1 MSEWKKA
8 IAQVATSVE
17 DQYDLLKL
25 RLRKRLGIGPV
36 HVLTYLGYGTQT
48 ELRLRGRA
56 VADHNVTPATDDDTI
71 WRNLLNMYRRFTTRE
86 IPFAQVRARF
96 GEIEQTVE
104 ADEEG
109 FFEVRLALSEP
120 LPAGALWQEV
130 ALELVAYTDQEGSR
144 ASGSVLVPP
153 PGAQFGVIS
162 DLDDTVLRTDVLD
175 FVKMARNTFLQ
186 NSRTRLPFAGVAQFY
201 RALQR
206 GTSNTFNPIF
216 YISNSPWNLYDLLVD
231 FFEVREIPLGPM
243 FLTDLGLTDEHFFRR
258 EPVEHK
264 TEHITALLDTY
275 PDLSFILIGDSSET
289 DPEIYRQVA
298 VDHPGR
304 IRAIYIRDVTG
315 DARDA
320 ELQAV
325 IRDVRAAGSEL
336 LLIPDTITAARHAAE
351 QGFILPTALPAIAE
365 ETDED
370 KRAPEGLEA
379 LIDSLGEEPPAD
391 SRARRA

>member
-1 MSEWKKA
+1 MLEWKKA
-8 IAQVATSVE
+8 VAQVASGVE
-17 DQYDLLKL
+17 DRYDLLKL
-25 RLRKRLGIGPV
+25 RLRKKLGIGPV
-36 HVLTYLGYGTQT
+36 HLLTYLGYGTQT
-48 ELRLRGRA
+48 ELIVRGRA
-56 VADHNVTPATDDDTI
+56 VADHNVTPATDDDTL
-71 WRNLLNMYRRFTTRE
+71 WQNLLNMYRRFTTRE

-96 GEIEQTVE
+96 GEVEQTVH

-109 FFEVRLALSEP
+109 FFEVRLALGEA
-120 LPAGALWQEV
+120 LPAGSLWHEV
-130 ALELVAYTDQEGSR
+130 ALELVAYADQEGSR
-144 ASGSVLVPP
+144 AAGSVIVPP

-216 YISNSPWNLYDLLVD
+216 YVSNSPWNLYDLLVD

-264 TEHITALLDTY
+264 TAHIAALLDTY
-275 PDLSFILIGDSSET
+275 PDLSFILIGDSSEA
-289 DPEIYRQVA
+289 DPEIYRQA
-298 VDHPGR
+298 AIDHPGR

-336 LLIPDTITAARHAAE
+336 LLIPDTISAARNAADA
-351 QGFILPTALPAIAE
+351 GFILPTALPAIAE

-370 KRAPEGLEA
+370 KRAPDGLEA
-379 LIDSLGEEPPAD
+379 LIDALDAEPPAE
-391 SRARRA
+391 SHAPQG

>member
-8 IAQVATSVE
+8 IAQVASGIE
-17 DQYDLLKL
+17 DQYDMLKL
-25 RLRKRLGIGPV
+25 RLRKKLGIGPV
-36 HVLTYLGYGTQT
+36 HLLTYLGYGTQT
-48 ELRLRGRA
+48 ELILRGRA

-71 WRNLLNMYRRFTTRE
+71 WHNLLNMYRRFTTRE
-86 IPFAQVRARF
+86 IPFAEVRARF
-96 GEIEQTVE
+96 GEDEETAQ

-109 FFEVRLALSEP
+109 FFEIRLAPNTP
-120 LPAGALWQEV
+120 LPAGSLWHEV
-130 ALELVAYTDQEGSR
+130 ELELPEYTDQEGSR
-144 ASGSVLVPP
+144 TSGSVLVPQ

-175 FVKMARNTFLQ
+175 FVKMARNTFLR

-216 YISNSPWNLYDLLVD
+216 YISNSPWNLYDLLTD

-243 FLTDLGLTDEHFFRR
+243 FLTDLGLTDEHFIRR

-264 TEHITALLDTY
+264 TEHITTLLDTY
-275 PDLSFILIGDSSET
+275 PEMSFILIGDSSET
-289 DPEIYRQVA
+289 DPEIYHRAA

-304 IRAIYIRDVTG
+304 IRAIYIRDVSAG
-315 DARDA
+315 AREA
-320 ELQAV
+320 ELQAAAQ
-325 IRDVRAAGSEL
+325 DVRRAGSEM
-336 LLIPDTITAARHAAE
+336 LLIPDTITAARHAVE
-351 QGFILPTALPAIAE
+351 RGFILPTMLPAIAE

-370 KRAPEGLEA
+370 KHAPEGLEA
-379 LIDSLGEEPPAD
+379 LIDSLDEDPPAD
-391 SRARRA
+391 ARASRQ

>member
-8 IAQVATSVE
+8 LASAATSVE

-25 RLRKRLGIGPV
+25 RLRKRMGIGPV
-36 HVLTYLGYGTQT
+36 HLLTYLGFGTQT

-56 VADHNVTPATDDDTI
+56 VADHDVTPATDDDTI
-71 WRNLLNMYRRFTTRE
+71 WRNLVNTYRRFTTRE

-96 GEIEQTVE
+96 GEVERTVE
-104 ADEEG
+104 ANEEG
-109 FFEVRLALSEP
+109 FFELRLTLNNP
-120 LPAGALWQEV
+120 LPAGSLWQEV
-130 ALELVAYTDQEGSR
+130 DLELIDYADQEGSR
-144 ASGSVLVPP
+144 AKGSVVVPP

-175 FVKMARNTFLQ
+175 IVKMARNTFLQ
-186 NSRTRLPFAGVAQFY
+186 NSRTRLPFAGVAEFY

-243 FLTDLGLTDEHFFRR
+243 FLTDLGLTDQHFFRR

-264 TEHITALLDTY
+264 LGNITRLLDTY

-289 DPEIYRQVA
+289 DPAIYHQAA
-298 VDHPGR
+298 VEHPGR
-304 IRAIYIRDVTG
+304 IRAIYIRDVT
-315 DARDA
+315 DKSDD
-320 ELQAV
+320 ETLQAV
-325 IRDVRAAGSEL
+325 AEEVRRAGSEM

-351 QGFILPTALPAIAE
+351 RGFILPTALPAIAE
-365 ETDED
+365 ETSED
-370 KRAPEGLEA
+370 KRAPDGLEA
-379 LIDSLGEEPPAD
+379 LLDTIGDEPPPA
-391 SRARRA
+391 